1 MSKNNKHNP
10 MADDAQDLTPE
21 EEAAMVEAAKRAG
34 AQAAQEEIDAA
45 KNEQVDELLA
55 RIVELETEAAAAKDQ
70 AADASDRLLRLQAE
84 WDNFRRRSAR
94 ERLAERERAAE
105 KLVLA
110 LLPVMDDMERA
121 IDHAEATAGDNEAL
135 IQFVQGIDSV
145 HSKMIDA
152 LSKEGAEMIDP
163 TGEVFDPLAH
173 QAVGRVDDASVYD
186 ETVAQVFQKGCRMGG
201 KVIRPAMVTVA
212 FGGEKR
218 PAEPE
223 PEAEADETE
232 TQTQTDEA

>member
-84 WDNFRRRSAR
+84 WDNFRKRN
-94 ERLAERERAAE
+94 
-105 KLVLA
+105 A
-110 LLPVMDDMERA
+110 L
-121 IDHAEATAGDNEAL
+121 
-135 IQFVQGIDSV
+135 
-145 HSKMIDA
+145 
-152 LSKEGAEMIDP
+152 
-163 TGEVFDPLAH
+163 
-173 QAVGRVDDASVYD
+173 
-186 ETVAQVFQKGCRMGG
+186 
-201 KVIRPAMVTVA
+201 
-212 FGGEKR
+212 
-218 PAEPE
+218 
-223 PEAEADETE
+223 
-232 TQTQTDEA
+232 

>member
-163 TGEVFDPLAH
+163 TGEAFDPLAH